1 MNGEIFVTKTKTT
14 ITNFLGACTLSL
26 PRKILGLTRRF
37 APLPPPP
44 FQRSPPPAPHSFN
57 GPKQPNRLDTML
69 KVSSHS
75 LGVMGVIHF
84 DTRGGIWTVHGLVVS
99 PICRSGP
106 NNAEEI
112 ALFLLGAV
120 VARSIFEGG
129 TVIELNVGL
138 GDFMTMMRE
147 KMGWRGTQG
156 GRLGLVS
163 DERWEVRNSRHVARA
178 SSTNILNNS
187 SSLPPPP
194 PTVRHGIIHGV
205 PKIRHPR
212 PHNILRLRITR

>member
-1 MNGEIFVTKTKTT
+1 
-14 ITNFLGACTLSL
+14 
-26 PRKILGLTRRF
+26 
-37 APLPPPP
+37 
-44 FQRSPPPAPHSFN
+44 
-57 GPKQPNRLDTML
+57 ML

-99 PICRSGP
+99 PTCRSGP

-129 TVIELNVGL
+129 TVIELDVGL

-163 DERWEVRNSRHVARA
+163 DERWEFVMVLFTVYLKSVIPDHATSSGSA
-178 SSTNILNNS
+178 SPDDAPITKAAQLAAEKAVELSKFAAVVSNPP
-187 SSLPPPP
+187 LPPASVKSDPFCP
-194 PTVRHGIIHGV
+194 LTFLSRVSSDQAAEENKASP
-205 PKIRHPR
+205 
-212 PHNILRLRITR
+212 